1 MAEEI
6 KFKREYYLHMLT
18 QRHLK
23 CLFDLEFVASE
34 IQRKKL
40 RFDNLAFDEKTTSFV
55 IIEYKNKFD
64 SNVLNQAQE
73 YSDLI
78 QEDKEY
84 FLDRLDRDVDVDFKN
99 TKIMIISPKFSQN
112 QIDEAKDNFE
122 LWKVTLF
129 DDCRVT
135 YENLKNNDR
144 RLLKIKPGE
153 LKISDDMLLE
163 NKTKEVKDLYENF
176 RENLLNEF
184 SDVEITPLVNQ
195 FSCKVNNDLICL
207 VEFLKSSFNIYFYAD
222 NLKDADN
229 LIDISKKSTGGKSNY
244 KLKYDSNDDFNC
256 FLELF
261 KQTMECKK

>member
-144 RLLKIKPGE
+144 RLLKMKPDD
-153 LKISDDMLLE
+153 LKITEDMLLE
-163 NKTKEVKDLYENF
+163 NRTQEVKDLYENF

-184 SDVEITPLVNQ
+184 GNAEITPLVNQ
-195 FSCKVNNDLICL
+195 FSCKVNGELICL
-207 VEFLKSSFNIYFYAD
+207 VEFLKYSFNIYFYAD
-222 NLKDADN
+222 NLNDTDKT
-229 LIDISKKSTGGKSNY
+229 IDISKKSTGGKANY